1 MARSYRRDSRGRFS
15 GGGGS
20 GGGGKKG
27 GKPKPPAWSPEM
39 KAARSASGGKK
50 PRLVGSGRVKQ
61 PNRPT
66 YRGTDKE
73 GMAIFGSAKKPKG
86 RKIPANTPKTAVR
99 SEAAKRQLEANA
111 LFRSQNKQYMNQ
123 AKNPFKWR

>member
-1 MARSYRRDSRGRFS
+1 MARRYARDNRGRFAGGGG

-20 GGGGKKG
+20 KG

-39 KAARSASGGKK
+39 KAARGGSGRAK
-50 PRLVGSGRVKQ
+50 PRLVGRGRVKQ
-61 PNRPT
+61 PNRAT
-66 YRGTDKE
+66 YRGTDAE
-73 GMAIFGSAKKPKG
+73 GMAVFGSAKKPKG